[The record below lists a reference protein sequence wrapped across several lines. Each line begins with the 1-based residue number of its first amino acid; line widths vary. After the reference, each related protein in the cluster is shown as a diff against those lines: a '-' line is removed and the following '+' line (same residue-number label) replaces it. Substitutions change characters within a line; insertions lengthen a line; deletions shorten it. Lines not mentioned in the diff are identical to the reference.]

1 MSATFWRKQILNIV
15 LLLLILKVNI
25 CSVLI
30 NIYQP
35 ASLVAQTLKD
45 LPAMWEIWVWSLVW
59 EDPLEKGMATHSSI
73 LAWRIPQTEE
83 PGRLQSIGSQ
93 RVRHDWVT
101 FTFTFTFHYITKD
114 VLYIYVCVCVCVYA
128 KDQLVVHRTGL
139 YYLKDWLLHF
149 EVVFKAYVKLLVV
162 WI

>member
-1 MSATFWRKQILNIV
+1 

-114 VLYIYVCVCVCVYA
+114 VLYIYVCVCVCVCVCERPA
-128 KDQLVVHRTGL
+128 SGAQNRLVLSQGL
-139 YYLKDWLLHF
+139 IVTFWSSF
-149 EVVFKAYVKLLVV
+149 QG
-162 WI
+162 IC